1 MSYLNKK
8 TVADIAE
15 EGKLEGKT
23 VLMRVDFNVPI
34 KSGIITDD
42 TRIISVLPT
51 INYLRDHGA
60 AVILMSHWVKHNG
73 KKTLV
78 YTLAHIAEHLSGL
91 LGRRV
96 RFAYDCIG
104 ETTRAIAATLQP
116 GDVLLLDNLRFYDEE
131 QKNDPEFAKALASM
145 ADYYVNDAFGTAH
158 RAHASTLG
166 ITEYL
171 PSFAG
176 LLMEKEVRGM
186 APAVGEPQR
195 PYVAIIGGSKVS
207 DKIFVIKHLLNMV
220 DKLVIGGGMANTF
233 LAAAG
238 HDMQK
243 SLVEDDRI
251 EWAEELLATDAA
263 KQKLM
268 LPVDLV
274 AAADFACNVE
284 HKVCAVDAVPDG
296 WQALDIGPRTIA
308 SYVYEINSAATI
320 FWNGPL
326 GVFEIDDYA
335 EGTMAIARAVGSSAA
350 YSIVGGGDSVAAV
363 HKAGVEKQISHI
375 STGGGASLGF
385 LGGEILPGIDALI
398 DK

>member
-8 TVADIAE
+8 TITDID
-15 EGKLEGKT
+15 LTGKT

-34 KSGIITDD
+34 KSGKITDD

-51 INYLRDHGA
+51 INYLKEHGA
-60 AVILMSHWVKHNG
+60 AIILMSHWVKHNG

-104 ETTRAIAATLQP
+104 ESTRAIASTLQP

-131 QKNDPEFAKALASM
+131 EKNDPEFAKALASM
-145 ADYYVNDAFGTAH
+145 ADLYVNDAFGTAH
-158 RAHASTLG
+158 RAHASTVG
-166 ITEYL
+166 ITHYL
-171 PSFAG
+171 PSVAG
-176 LLMEKEVRGM
+176 LLMNKEVTGM
-186 APAVGEPQR
+186 GPAVGEPKR
-195 PYVAIIGGSKVS
+195 PYVAVIGGSKVS
-207 DKIFVIKHLLNMV
+207 DKIFVIKHLINKV
-220 DKLVIGGGMANTF
+220 DKLLIGGGMANTF

-238 HDMQK
+238 YSMEK

-251 EWAEELLATDAA
+251 EWARELLDTDEARE
-263 KQKLM
+263 KLI

-274 AAADFACNVE
+274 AAASFSCTAE
-284 HKVCAVDAVPDG
+284 HHVCAVDSIPAG
-296 WQALDIGPRTIA
+296 WWALDIGPQTVAKFID
-308 SYVYEINSAATI
+308 ELTAATTI

-326 GVFEIDDYA
+326 GVFEMDNYA
-335 EGTMAIARAVGSSAA
+335 AGTMAIARAVADSSA
-350 YSIVGGGDSVAAV
+350 YSIIGGGDSVAAV
-363 HKAGVEKQISHI
+363 HKAGVQDKVSHI

-385 LGGEILPGIDALI
+385 LGGKILPGIDALT

>member
-1 MSYLNKK
+1 MSYLDKK
-8 TVADIAE
+8 TVTDIDVS
-15 EGKLEGKT
+15 GKT

-34 KSGIITDD
+34 KGGKITDD

-51 INYLRDHGA
+51 INYLREHGA

-78 YTLAHIAEHLSGL
+78 YTLSHIAEHLSGL

-104 ETTRAIAATLQP
+104 DTTRAIAATLQP

-145 ADYYVNDAFGTAH
+145 ADIYVNDAFGTAH

-171 PSFAG
+171 PSYAG
-176 LLMEKEVRGM
+176 LLMNKEVKGM
-186 APAVGEPQR
+186 EPAVDEVKR

-207 DKIFVIKHLLNMV
+207 DKIFVIKHLLNKV
-220 DKLVIGGGMANTF
+220 DKLLIGGGMANTF

-238 HDMQK
+238 YDMQK

-251 EWAEELLATDAA
+251 EWAKELLDADIA
-263 KQKLM
+263 KEKLL
-268 LPVDLV
+268 LPQDLV
-274 AAADFACNVE
+274 VADDFSCHANY
-284 HKVCAVDAVPDG
+284 HVCGPSEIPDG
-296 WQALDIGPRTIA
+296 WQALDIGPRTVA
-308 SYVYEINSAATI
+308 DFVYALNSAATI

-326 GVFEIDDYA
+326 GVFEIDNFA
-335 EGTMAIARAVGSSAA
+335 EGTMAIARAVASSAA

-363 HKAGVEKQISHI
+363 HKAGVENQISHI

-385 LGGEILPGIDALI
+385 LGGKILPGIDALA